1 MRTLKIC
8 RKLWIRWGSGRQKI
22 EMKLNP
28 SKFKAV
34 RFTKARVKG
43 PLNYT
48 LGDQLIP
55 EASSCKYLGIILHSN
70 LNWTDHVNYTV
81 EKDRKGI
88 HFIMYYQKFSL
99 HYTIT
104 SDS

>member
-1 MRTLKIC
+1 
-8 RKLWIRWGSGRQKI
+8 
-22 EMKLNP
+22 MKLNP

-34 RFTKARVKG
+34 RFTKDRVKG

-48 LGDQLIP
+48 LRDQLIP
-55 EASSCKYLGIILHSN
+55 EASSFKYLGIIFQSD
-70 LNWTDHVNYTV
+70 LNWTDHVNYAV
-81 EKDRKGI
+81 KKDRKAI
-88 HFIMYYQKFSL
+88 NFIMCYQKLSL